1 MNDFEG
7 EIEQIPPIYS
17 AIKVN
22 GKKLYDYAR
31 EGKTVEIK
39 SRKIFIEKIELKSFD
54 EENQIAQIYIKCS
67 KGTYIRSIANDMGK
81 KLNNGCYLSKLQRVQ
96 AGKFFI
102 ENATKLENFKT
113 KEDVANK
120 LINPLEY
127 LPQQR
132 QELNEIEYERI
143 SHGMPIYNRIDAK
156 NGIVILSKQNN
167 LIAIAEVAD
176 NGLKAKKVFI

>member
-1 MNDFEG
+1 
-7 EIEQIPPIYS
+7 
-17 AIKVN
+17 
-22 GKKLYDYAR
+22 
-31 EGKTVEIK
+31 
-39 SRKIFIEKIELKSFD
+39 
-54 EENQIAQIYIKCS
+54 
-67 KGTYIRSIANDMGK
+67 MGK

-156 NGIVILSKQNN
+156 NDIVILSKQNN